1 MSATRTFIV
10 IEEVV
15 GNLSDSLVTLTPFS
29 VSYSY
34 LAIRVPVTPVG
45 RVIFPLSSAY
55 TNSVADGAAVEEA
68 LYAFPKVPFASRA

>member
-10 IEEVV
+10 IEDVA
-15 GNLSDSLVTLTPFS
+15 GNLSDSLVTLTPLS

-45 RVIFPLSSAY
+45 RVIFPLSSVY
-55 TNSVADGAAVEEA
+55 TKVSAVGAAVVEA
-68 LYAFPKVPFASRA
+68 V